1 MVFLHKILK
10 LVAAL
15 FFAAKNPLQDMLIH
29 TVHTLKDMLIMI
41 KTVTGIQHTLKFL
54 QTLHDKGK

>member
-1 MVFLHKILK
+1 MLK
-10 LVAAL
+10 LVAGL
-15 FFAAKNPLQDMLIH
+15 FFAAKNPLQDMLMH